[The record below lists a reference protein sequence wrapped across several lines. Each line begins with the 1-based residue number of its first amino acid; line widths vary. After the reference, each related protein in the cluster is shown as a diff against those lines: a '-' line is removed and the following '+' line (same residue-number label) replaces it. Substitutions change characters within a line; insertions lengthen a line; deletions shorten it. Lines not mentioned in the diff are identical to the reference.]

1 MMDYAEL
8 GRRIRLARETASLS
22 QDDVAKHLGL
32 PRSAISLIE
41 GGKRKV
47 DSLELQK
54 FSRLVGKNILFFL
67 DEQTIQASV
76 NKKPVSDNQSSRTSS
91 STSQETPDSNSSS
104 TEKEESQEIDPVQ
117 ILFSANQAID
127 ISPDREQIERFRDF
141 HRNFGNLARML
152 NRISDPLPTEPFYNI
167 YKPTPAA
174 AKWMAAKERA
184 RLGLPSS
191 VPVGNM
197 RSILE
202 SQGVR
207 VMAWSLK
214 TPKLGGC
221 FIFSPSLGSFVLVK
235 SNLRAKSANM
245 LNFVLA
251 HEYCHHLIHRQQR
264 GIACDL
270 SNYRK
275 PEEYFAQWFAANFLM
290 PEEALVPKL
299 ITYLKKTDG
308 EISAEIVMHL
318 ALDFG
323 VSYTA
328 MLNRMADKRVELIDK
343 NTRQKFSQKKPALLM
358 AQIGRFVS
366 PLEKPS
372 QFPPDYVN
380 MAFEAYRQNLIDLDK
395 LAQLLEISLQEAK
408 TKAEERNI
416 LSNYGVDS
424 GLSLLDDIENA

>member
-1 MMDYAEL
+1 MNYAEL
-8 GRRIRLARETASLS
+8 GRRIRLAREAASLS
-22 QDDVAKHLGL
+22 QDDVAKHLEL
-32 PRSAISLIE
+32 SRSAISLIE

-54 FSRLVGKNILFFL
+54 FSNLVGKSIEEFFA
-67 DEQTIQASV
+67 EETNS
-76 NKKPVSDNQSSRTSS
+76 QSSSLIK
-91 STSQETPDSNSSS
+91 
-104 TEKEESQEIDPVQ
+104 EKNEFDFDPTQ
-117 ILFSANQAID
+117 ILFSANQAVD
-127 ISPDREQIERFRDF
+127 ISPDRKQIERFCDF
-141 HRNFGNLARML
+141 HRNFGNLTQTL
-152 NRISDPLPTEPFYNI
+152 NRVRDPYSTEPFYNVF
-167 YKPTPAA
+167 KPTPAA

-197 RSILE
+197 NSILE

-207 VMAWSLK
+207 VMAWPLK

-235 SNLRAKSANM
+235 SNIRASSANM

-251 HEYCHHLIHRQQR
+251 HEYCHYLIHRQQK
-264 GIACDL
+264 ALTCDL

-318 ALDFG
+318 AVDFG

-343 NTRQKFSQKKPALLM
+343 NTRKKLSQSKPALLL
-358 AQIGRFVS
+358 AQIGRSV
-366 PLEKPS
+366 PS
-372 QFPPDYVN
+372 LSKLRQFPTDYEN
-380 MAFEAYRQNLIDLDK
+380 MAFEAYAQSQIDLDR
-395 LAQLLEISLQEAK
+395 LAELLEISPLEAK
-408 TKAEERNI
+408 TKAEERGI
-416 LSNYGVDS
+416 ISNLGVKS
-424 GLSLLDDIENA
+424 KSELWNDIENA

>member
-1 MMDYAEL
+1 MMNYAEL

-22 QDDVAKHLGL
+22 QDDVAKHLEL
-32 PRSAISLIE
+32 SRSAISLIE

-54 FSRLVGKNILFFL
+54 FSNLVGKSIEEFFAEEVNTNTSDDPSFSANIK
-67 DEQTIQASV
+67 E
-76 NKKPVSDNQSSRTSS
+76 SS
-91 STSQETPDSNSSS
+91 EF
-104 TEKEESQEIDPVQ
+104 DPTQ
-117 ILFSANQAID
+117 ILFSANQAVD
-127 ISPDREQIERFRDF
+127 ISPDRDQIKHFREF
-141 HRNFGNLARML
+141 HKNFGNLARML
-152 NRISDPLPTEPFYNI
+152 NRIPDPYSTEPFYNV

-174 AKWMAAKERA
+174 AKWMATKERA

-197 RSILE
+197 SSILE

-207 VMAWSLK
+207 VMAWPLK
-214 TPKLGGC
+214 TPKLSGC

-235 SNLRAKSANM
+235 SNLKASSANM

-275 PEEYFAQWFAANFLM
+275 PEEYFSQWFAANFLM
-290 PEEALVPKL
+290 PEEALVPRL
-299 ITYLKKTDG
+299 MTYLKKTDG

-343 NTRQKFSQKKPALLM
+343 NTRKKFSQSKPALLL
-358 AQIGRFVS
+358 AQIGRSVP
-366 PLEKPS
+366 PLIKPR
-372 QFPPDYVN
+372 QFPLDYEN
-380 MAFEAYRQNLIDLDK
+380 MAFEAYGQSQIDLDK

-408 TKAEERNI
+408 TKAEERSIVLN
-416 LSNYGVDS
+416 LGVKS
-424 GLSLLDDIENA
+424 ESELWSDIENA

>member
-1 MMDYAEL
+1 MNYAEL
-8 GRRIRLARETASLS
+8 GRRIRLAREAASLS
-22 QDDVAKHLGL
+22 QDDVAKHLEL
-32 PRSAISLIE
+32 SRSAISLIE

-47 DSLELQK
+47 DSLELQR
-54 FSRLVGKNILFFL
+54 FSNLVGKSIEEFFT
-67 DEQTIQASV
+67 EEANS
-76 NKKPVSDNQSSRTSS
+76 QSSSLIK
-91 STSQETPDSNSSS
+91 
-104 TEKEESQEIDPVQ
+104 EKNEFDPTQ

-127 ISPDREQIERFRDF
+127 ISPDRDQIERFCKF
-141 HRNFGNLARML
+141 HKSFGNLTRIL
-152 NRISDPLPTEPFYNI
+152 NRIPDPYPTEPFYNVF
-167 YKPTPAA
+167 KPTPAA

-197 RSILE
+197 NSILE

-207 VMAWSLK
+207 VMGWPLK

-235 SNLRAKSANM
+235 SNLRASSANM

-251 HEYCHHLIHRQQR
+251 HEYCHHLIHRQQT

-318 ALDFG
+318 AVDFG

-343 NTRQKFSQKKPALLM
+343 NTRKKLSQSKPALLL
-358 AQIGRFVS
+358 AQIGRSV
-366 PLEKPS
+366 PS
-372 QFPPDYVN
+372 LSKLRQFPTDYEN
-380 MAFEAYRQNLIDLDK
+380 MAFEAYAQSQIDLDR
-395 LAQLLEISLQEAK
+395 LAELLEISPLEAK
-408 TKAEERNI
+408 TKAEERGII
-416 LSNYGVDS
+416 LNLGVKS
-424 GLSLLDDIENA
+424 KSELWNDIENA

>member
-1 MMDYAEL
+1 MNYAEL
-8 GRRIRLARETASLS
+8 GRRIRLAREAASLS
-22 QDDVAKHLGL
+22 QDDVAKHLEL
-32 PRSAISLIE
+32 SRSAISLIE

-54 FSRLVGKNILFFL
+54 FSNLVGKSIEEFFT
-67 DEQTIQASV
+67 EEANS
-76 NKKPVSDNQSSRTSS
+76 QSSSLIK
-91 STSQETPDSNSSS
+91 
-104 TEKEESQEIDPVQ
+104 EKNEFDPTQ

-127 ISPDREQIERFRDF
+127 ISPDRDQIERFCKF
-141 HRNFGNLARML
+141 HKSFGNLTQIL
-152 NRISDPLPTEPFYNI
+152 NRIPDPYPTEPFYNVF
-167 YKPTPAA
+167 KPTPAA

-197 RSILE
+197 NSILE

-207 VMAWSLK
+207 VMAWPLK

-221 FIFSPSLGSFVLVK
+221 FIFSRALGSFVLVK
-235 SNLRAKSANM
+235 SNLRATSANM

-290 PEEALVPKL
+290 PEEALVPRL
-299 ITYLKKTDG
+299 ITHLKKTDG
-308 EISAEIVMHL
+308 EISAEIIMHL

-343 NTRQKFSQKKPALLM
+343 NTRKKFSQVKPALLL
-358 AQIGRFVS
+358 AQIGRSVP
-366 PLEKPS
+366 PLDKPR
-372 QFPPDYVN
+372 QFPTDYEN
-380 MAFEAYRQNLIDLDK
+380 MAFEAYAQSQIDLNK
-395 LAQLLEISLQEAK
+395 LAELLEISPLEAK
-408 TKAEERNI
+408 TKAEQRGI
-416 LSNYGVDS
+416 ISNLGVKS
-424 GLSLLDDIENA
+424 KSELKSDIENA